1 MMHITL
7 ASAGCCALPVCLSS
21 SHRRFKPLPFDKLS
35 KGKSTLG
42 TLLLLLLLPCAD
54 DHTDAAAACAG
65 FKGEVLTLAIL
76 TVFKGTSLGASLS
89 AIQATLIA
97 DALAVLVAG
106 ATLLTVCASPAAAAV
121 RALPAA
127 ATPAAEAVCAF
138 TTAAAAVPTPCTFP
152 ALPAIAVAASATV
165 DDGTTA
171 SGFSLSA
178 LLHCCCSVDCAH
190 TLTVTSTGAATLP

>member
-7 ASAGCCALPVCLSS
+7 ASAGCCALPVSLSS
-21 SHRRFKPLPFDKLS
+21 SHRRLS
-35 KGKSTLG
+35 KRKAIPG
-42 TLLLLLLLPCAD
+42 TLLLLLLLLLLRCAD

-121 RALPAA
+121 RALPAN
-127 ATPAAEAVCAF
+127 TVHLPSF
-138 TTAAAAVPTPCTFP
+138 TSHRCCR
-152 ALPAIAVAASATV
+152 
-165 DDGTTA
+165 
-171 SGFSLSA
+171 FSNSR
-178 LLHCCCSVDCAH
+178 
-190 TLTVTSTGAATLP
+190 